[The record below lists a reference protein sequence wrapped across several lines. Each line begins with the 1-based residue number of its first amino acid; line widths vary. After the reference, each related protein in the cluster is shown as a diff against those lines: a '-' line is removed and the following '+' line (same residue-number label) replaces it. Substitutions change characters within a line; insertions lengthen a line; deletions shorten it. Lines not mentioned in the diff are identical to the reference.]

1 MIQLHKRFSDDQVK
15 NLFERYLKKEIER
28 RYIQEILG
36 VGKARFFA
44 LLKEF
49 NGNPE
54 QFSIRYKRTTKP
66 KLNKKVEKTIIRELM
81 IEKGMIENKDIP
93 IR

>member
-44 LLKEF
+44 LLKKF

-54 QFSIRYKRTTKP
+54 QFSIQYKRTTKLVDVQ
-66 KLNKKVEKTIIRELM
+66 KIMLS
-81 IEKGMIENKDIP
+81 
-93 IR
+93 

>member
-28 RYIQEILG
+28 RYIQKILG

-44 LLKEF
+44 LLKGF
-49 NGNPE
+49 RRNHE
-54 QFSIRYKRTTKP
+54 QFSIQYKRTTKLVDVQ
-66 KLNKKVEKTIIRELM
+66 KIMLS
-81 IEKGMIENKDIP
+81 
-93 IR
+93 